1 MTPGSFNLP
10 QLCLAAAAP
19 GSVQVLGPPSNDDPA
34 TTSTL
39 WQPLACGATSQA
51 EDDAAVMEK
60 S

>member
-34 TTSTL
+34 TTSPL
-39 WQPLACGATSQA
+39 WQPLACGAPSQA